1 MQKNS
6 IQTLSKLAIP
16 LKSKGRFFKE
26 KETHLRSDFQR
37 DRDRI
42 IHSTAFRR
50 LKHKTQVFVNTSG
63 DHFRTRITHSLE
75 VAQIA
80 RTLSKFFNLN
90 EDLCETLSL
99 AHDLGHTPFGHAG
112 EEALNDCMKKFGGF
126 DHNIQTLRIILF
138 LENRYYDFRGLNL
151 TFETLDGL
159 IKHNGPI
166 KNLRKFKKILKLSY
180 FKKKIKFS
188 LSPSLEAQLAS
199 ISDDIAYNSH
209 DLEDG
214 LKANLFNL
222 RDLENIPVLNK
233 ILGKNIIKKK
243 IKLSQNPS
251 LEAQI
256 ASISDDIAYNSH
268 DLEDGLKSNLFDLTD
283 LENIPVLK
291 DIIFNHKKKIKIFS
305 LDLVIRQIIREIINE
320 MVKDIIK
327 TTKKNIIKHKI
338 KKIKDIY
345 ISHYPIVS
353 FSNEM
358 GEFDKE
364 IKKFLK
370 KNMYYHKS
378 VKENTD
384 QGKKIIKNLFV
395 NIMKNPVKYLNV
407 SNYEKPNIER
417 SVCDFIAGMT
427 DRYAINLYK
436 KIK

>member
-6 IQTLSKLAIP
+6 IQTLSKLAVP

-26 KETHLRSDFQR
+26 KKTSLRSDFQR

-112 EEALNDCMKKFGGF
+112 EDALNHCMKKFGGF

-138 LENRYYDFRGLNL
+138 LENRYYEFKGLNL
-151 TFETLDGL
+151 TLETLDGL

-166 KNLRKFKKILKLSY
+166 KNLSKLKKILGLSY
-180 FKKKIKFS
+180 FKNKIKFS
-188 LSPSLEAQLAS
+188 LS
-199 ISDDIAYNSH
+199 
-209 DLEDG
+209 
-214 LKANLFNL
+214 
-222 RDLENIPVLNK
+222 
-233 ILGKNIIKKK
+233 
-243 IKLSQNPS
+243 PS

-268 DLEDGLKSNLFDLTD
+268 DIEDGLKSNLFNLSD
-283 LENIPVLK
+283 LEKIPVLNK
-291 DIIFNHKKKIKIFS
+291 IVLKHKKKIKKNS
-305 LDLVIRQIIREIINE
+305 MDLVIRQIVREIINE
-320 MVKDIIK
+320 MVKDLIK
-327 TTKKNIIKHKI
+327 TTQINIKKNKI
-338 KKIKDIY
+338 NNISDVFKSKYPLVAFSKKMSKFDKKIK
-345 ISHYPIVS
+345 V
-353 FSNEM
+353 
-358 GEFDKE
+358 
-364 IKKFLK
+364 FLRRK
-370 KNMYYHKS
+370 MYYHKK
-378 VKENTD
+378 VRFNTD
-384 QGKKIIKNLFV
+384 TGKKIIKKLF
-395 NIMKNPVKYLNV
+395 ISIKKNPRSYLNV
-407 SNYEKPNIER
+407 SKYDKSNIAR
-417 SVCDFIAGMT
+417 SICDFIAGMT
-427 DRYAINLYK
+427 DRYAINLYN